1 MNLALSTAVGSKTGF
16 SSVLSSSRII
26 MTVPSYWVVLFV
38 PKGGKRCQYCEFH
51 CILKSVVTRTC
62 RADTTV
68 FFPNIGTWSSKFF
81 LSFLVLELSFFQII
95 RIHYVDYSICSF
107 GTLNVQ

>member
-16 SSVLSSSRII
+16 SSVISSSRII

-51 CILKSVVTRTC
+51 CILKSPVEQTQQSS
-62 RADTTV
+62 
-68 FFPNIGTWSSKFF
+68 FQIYGTWSSKFF

>member
-38 PKGGKRCQYCEFH
+38 PKGGKRCQYCEFP

-68 FFPNIGTWSSKFF
+68 FFPNIRNLEFEIFS
-81 LSFLVLELSFFQII
+81 ELSSI
-95 RIHYVDYSICSF
+95 RIILLPNY
-107 GTLNVQ
+107 

>member
-16 SSVLSSSRII
+16 SSVISSSRII

-38 PKGGKRCQYCEFH
+38 PKGGKRCPYCEFH

-68 FFPNIGTWSSKFF
+68 FFPNIRNLEFEIFS
-81 LSFLVLELSFFQII
+81 ELSSI
-95 RIHYVDYSICSF
+95 RIILLPNY
-107 GTLNVQ
+107 

>member
-1 MNLALSTAVGSKTGF
+1 MNLALSTAVGFKTGL
-16 SSVLSSSRII
+16 SSVLSSSQII
-26 MTVPSYWVVLFV
+26 MTVPSYWVVPFV

-68 FFPNIGTWSSKFF
+68 LFPCIRNLDLKIFF
-81 LSFLVLELSFFQII
+81 
-95 RIHYVDYSICSF
+95 
-107 GTLNVQ
+107 